1 MASTNTI
8 SRGFT
13 LVELSVVLAVALVT
27 VAVALPGYSARVRKS
42 RAMPALMELSVAGIK
57 LEKAFQRD
65 HRYGAGGKCAVPD
78 AEVEHFSVHCS
89 LSGDGSGYTLDA
101 VGHGPMAGYQYRTDE
116 KGRQQTISL
125 PQAGRAVHAALPCWS
140 PDGRACGA

>member
-1 MASTNTI
+1 MASTHSI

-27 VAVALPGYSARVRKS
+27 VAVALPGYSAQVRKS

-57 LEKAFQRD
+57 MEKAFQRNQ
-65 HRYGAGGKCAVPD
+65 RYGTGGKCAVLD
-78 AEVEHFSVHCS
+78 TEVEHFSVHCS
-89 LSGDGSGYTLDA
+89 LRDDGGGYTLDA
-101 VGHGPMAGYQYRTDE
+101 IGHGPMAGYQYRTDE

-125 PQAGRAVHAALPCWS
+125 PQAGNATQAALPCWS

>member
-1 MASTNTI
+1 MASTFTI

-13 LVELSVVLAVALVT
+13 LVELSVVLGLALVT
-27 VAVALPGYSARVRKS
+27 VAAALPGYIERVQES
-42 RAMPALMELSVAGIK
+42 RVMPALMELSVVGIK
-57 LEKAFQRD
+57 MEKAFQRD
-65 HRYGAGGKCAVPD
+65 RQYGSNGRCTTPD

-89 LSGDGSGYTLDA
+89 LSGDGRGYTLDA

-125 PQAGRAVHAALPCWS
+125 PQSGNAANAALPCWS

>member
-27 VAVALPGYSARVRKS
+27 MAVALPEYSAQVQGARV
-42 RAMPALMELSVAGIK
+42 MPALRELSVVGIK
-57 LEKAFQRD
+57 MEKAFQRD
-65 HRYGAGGKCAVPD
+65 HQYGAGGKCAVPN
-78 AEVEHFSVHCS
+78 AEVEHFSVRCS
-89 LSGDGSGYTLDA
+89 LSGDGRGYTLDA

-116 KGRQQTISL
+116 NGRQQTISF
-125 PQAGRAVHAALPCWS
+125 PRSGNAANAALPCWS

>member
-1 MASTNTI
+1 MASTNMT

-27 VAVALPGYSARVRKS
+27 LAVALPGYSAQVQKS
-42 RAMPALMELSVAGIK
+42 RAMPALMELSVASIAM
-57 LEKAFQRD
+57 EKAFQRS
-65 HRYGAGGKCAVPD
+65 HQYGVGGKCAVSD
-78 AEVEHFSVHCS
+78 SEVEHFSAHCS
-89 LSGDGSGYTLDA
+89 LSGDGRGYTLDA

-116 KGRQQTISL
+116 KGRQQTIFL
-125 PQAGRAVHAALPCWS
+125 PQAGNAANAALPCWS

>member
-1 MASTNTI
+1 MASTNTA

-27 VAVALPGYSARVRKS
+27 MAVALPEYRAQVQES
-42 RAMPALMELSVAGIK
+42 RAMPALMELSATGIRM
-57 LEKAFQRD
+57 EKAFQRN
-65 HRYGAGGKCAVPD
+65 HQYGAGEKCAVSD
-78 AEVEHFSVHCS
+78 AEVEHFSMHCS
-89 LSGDGSGYTLDA
+89 LSGDGRGYTLDA
-101 VGHGPMAGYQYRTDE
+101 VGHGPMAGYHYRTDE

-125 PQAGRAVHAALPCWS
+125 PQAGDAATAPLPCWS

>member
-1 MASTNTI
+1 MTSTYTT

-27 VAVALPGYSARVRKS
+27 LAVALPGYSAQVQRS
-42 RAMPALMELSVAGIK
+42 RAMPALMELSVASIQ
-57 LEKAFQRD
+57 LEKFFQRKQQ
-65 HRYGAGGKCAVPD
+65 YGAGGKCAIPD

-89 LSGDGSGYTLDA
+89 LSDDGRGYTLDA

-125 PQAGRAVHAALPCWS
+125 PQTGNAANATLPCWS

>member
-1 MASTNTI
+1 MASTNMT

-27 VAVALPGYSARVRKS
+27 MAVALPGYSAQVQKS
-42 RAMPALMELSVAGIK
+42 RAMPALMELSVASIK
-57 LEKAFQRD
+57 MEKAFQRNN
-65 HRYGAGGKCAVPD
+65 HYGAAGKCAVSD
-78 AEVEHFSVHCS
+78 AEVEHFSMHCS
-89 LSGDGSGYTLDA
+89 LSGDGRGFTLDA

-125 PQAGRAVHAALPCWS
+125 PQAGNAANAPLPCWS

>member
-1 MASTNTI
+1 MASTNTT

-27 VAVALPGYSARVRKS
+27 MAVALPGYSAQVRKS
-42 RAMPALMELSVAGIK
+42 RAMPALMELSVTGIRM
-57 LEKAFQRD
+57 EKAFQRN
-65 HRYGAGGKCAVPD
+65 HQYGAGGKCTVSD
-78 AEVEHFSVHCS
+78 AEVEHFSMHCS
-89 LSGDGSGYTLDA
+89 LSGDGRGYTLDA
-101 VGHGPMAGYQYRTDE
+101 VGHGPMAGYHYRTDE

-125 PQAGRAVHAALPCWS
+125 PQAGDAATAPLPCWS